1 MGGCLDLWIWRGFNY
16 DTLKLESCSPTL
28 GKEVVEELYK
38 NGTSELTMNDDS
50 LRNNTSSIIAD
61 LKILNGKE
69 NKLLKL
75 FKNLL

>member
-1 MGGCLDLWIWRGFNY
+1 MIFLISV
-16 DTLKLESCSPTL
+16 ETL